1 MRIRLSNERPTLHL
15 RLWAKANIKPT
26 QTGERTKQ
34 GQAAACVSQRA
45 RARDGQI
52 LDWDAAKCVSVLASR
67 QRNSTETLRSTGVE
81 SGLVFPRVIN
91 ISPEFLRERLISG
104 RIFCSKHCRFGRSW
118 VNRTAVFYCKSPCGT
133 KMGRDKERAP
143 ENSLDR
149 TSKWKMWLK
158 SELSFSWQLC
168 SPLASLLLL
177 ITKLHILV

>member
-15 RLWAKANIKPT
+15 WLWAKANIKPT
-26 QTGERTKQ
+26 QTSERTKQ
-34 GQAAACVSQRA
+34 GQAAACVSQRESK
-45 RARDGQI
+45 RWTDIGLERSQVCISPGFPSTKPNRN
-52 LDWDAAKCVSVLASR
+52 AAIHRCWV
-67 QRNSTETLRSTGVE
+67 RSCF
-81 SGLVFPRVIN
+81 LCVIN
-91 ISPEFLRERLISG
+91 ISPEFLRQRLISG
-104 RIFCSKHCRFGRSW
+104 RIFCSKRCRFGRSW
-118 VNRTAVFYCKSPCGT
+118 VNRTAVFYCKSPRGT

-149 TSKWKMWLK
+149 TLKWKMWLK